1 MVEAGA
7 PLRLRKSCQSAPPS
21 SGAILLSVWEPLL
34 VLIDTHCHIQMR
46 QFASDRAAV
55 IAAAFTHGIGRM
67 IVPGTD
73 VPTSREALNLA
84 ESYPGR
90 VFVGVGTHPH
100 DASTLTPEALA
111 EQRELAR
118 QPGVVAIGE
127 IGLDF
132 YRDLSPRDVQ
142 RDALVA
148 QLGLARVLD
157 LPVILHNRESHS
169 DMVALLRAHGGE
181 VRGVFHCF
189 IGDRVMAT
197 DALNLG
203 FYLSFAGPLTYP
215 RNHELREVAAWAPA
229 DRILVETDSPY
240 LSPQPLRGKRNEPQ
254 RVALIAQTL
263 AQTRGVSDDE
273 IADLTTRNAITLFRL
288 PDLIHEPTPDLTP

>member
-1 MVEAGA
+1 M
-7 PLRLRKSCQSAPPS
+7 
-21 SGAILLSVWEPLL
+21 
-34 VLIDTHCHIQMR
+34 LIDTHCHVQMR

-55 IAAAFTHGIGRM
+55 IAAAFAQGIGRL

-73 VPTSREALNLA
+73 VVTSREALNLA
-84 ESYPGR
+84 ENYPGR
-90 VFVGVGTHPH
+90 VFAGVGTHPH

-118 QPGVVAIGE
+118 RPGVVAIGE
-127 IGLDF
+127 VGLDY

-142 RDALVA
+142 RDALIA
-148 QLGLARVLD
+148 QLGLARDLD

-169 DMVALLRAHGGE
+169 DMIALLRAHGSGIH
-181 VRGVFHCF
+181 GVFHCF
-189 IGDRVMAT
+189 IGGRSMAS
-197 DALNLG
+197 DALDLG

-215 RNHELREVAAWAPA
+215 RNQELRDVAAWAPA

-254 RVALIAQTL
+254 RVALVAQTL
-263 AQTRGVSDDE
+263 AQARRVSDEE
-273 IADLTTRNAITLFRL
+273 IADLTTRNATTLFRL
-288 PDLIHEPTPDLTP
+288 PDVNHEPTS